1 MGSVSLN
8 VASSRRGGR
17 RGLACL
23 CSPALLNLLVL
34 LSLLSTNLLALL
46 AFLSPRAHP
55 TLPSS
60 SSSAAA
66 ANLSSSAITA
76 QVAAVAR
83 EIDATRLVPHGG
95 ASLPPELLLFL
106 SPHALPLG
114 RDARTGLTH
123 MPASVAHACFRS
135 PPTLALL
142 SAFASYA
149 PRASCPRN
157 ATLLQHRLIS
167 KGCEPLPRR
176 RCLSRGPRAP
186 LPSSNMGVDSR
197 RWVKPRRHDHEFLI
211 DDVLRLAAAAASAK
225 IRIGLDVAG
234 GAANFA
240 ARMRE
245 RGVTVVT
252 TVLDNAGKPM
262 NEFVAARGLFPL
274 LLSPAHRFPFYDGVF
289 DLVHVG
295 TTALDE
301 GGAPALGQA
310 GTQEALEFFMF
321 DADRVLRAGGI
332 LWIDS
337 YMCHSE
343 ERRQVVVRIIGRFG
357 YKKLKWVTG
366 EKAGT
371 GSSKMAMYLS
381 AVLQKPARG

>member
-8 VASSRRGGR
+8 VAASRRGGR
-17 RGLACL
+17 RLACL

-46 AFLSPRAHP
+46 AFLSPRARPGP
-55 TLPSS
+55 TALPAV
-60 SSSAAA
+60 AAA
-66 ANLSSSAITA
+66 ANRSSAISA
-76 QVAAVAR
+76 QVAAIAR
-83 EIDATRLVPHGG
+83 EIDASRLPYRPPDG
-95 ASLPPELLLFL
+95 SLPPELLLFL

-123 MPASVAHACFRS
+123 MPASVAAACFRS
-135 PPTLALL
+135 PSTLALL

-149 PRASCPRN
+149 PHAACPRN
-157 ATLLQHRLIS
+157 ATLPHRLVS

-186 LPSSNMGVDSR
+186 LPSSNMGLDSR
-197 RWVKPRRHDHEFLI
+197 RWVKPRHDHEFLI
-211 DDVLRLAAAAASAK
+211 DDVLRLGGGAAGSK
-225 IRIGLDVAG
+225 IRIGFDVAG

-240 ARMRE
+240 VRMRE
-245 RGVTVVT
+245 RGVTIVT
-252 TVLDNAGKPM
+252 SVLDNAGKPM

-301 GGAPALGQA
+301 GGAPALGLA
-310 GTQEALEFFMF
+310 GSEEALEFFMF
-321 DADRVLRAGGI
+321 DVDRVLRAGGL

-343 ERRQVVVRIIGRFG
+343 DRRQVVVKLIGRFG
-357 YKKLKWVTG
+357 YKKLKWVVG
-366 EKAGT
+366 EKSGT
-371 GSSKMAMYLS
+371 GSAKTALYLS

>member
-8 VASSRRGGR
+8 LSSSRRGGGR
-17 RGLACL
+17 RLSCL
-23 CSPALLNLLVL
+23 RCCSPALLNLLVL

-46 AFLSPRAHP
+46 AFLSPTAHLPGP
-55 TLPSS
+55 TITTPLN
-60 SSSAAA
+60 SSSAAI
-66 ANLSSSAITA
+66 SA
-76 QVAAVAR
+76 QVAAIAR
-83 EIDATRLVPHGG
+83 EIDSSRLPYG
-95 ASLPPELLLFL
+95 SLPPELLLFL

-135 PPTLALL
+135 PSTLALL
-142 SAFASYA
+142 SAYASYA
-149 PRASCPRN
+149 PHAACPRGGN
-157 ATLLQHRLIS
+157 ATLLPQRLVS

-186 LPSSNMGVDSR
+186 LPASNMGVDSR
-197 RWVKPRRHDHEFLI
+197 RWVKPRYDHEFLI
-211 DDVLRLAAAAASAK
+211 DDVLRLSASVK
-225 IRIGLDVAG
+225 IRIGFDVAG

-240 ARMRE
+240 ARMKE

-252 TVLDNAGKPM
+252 SVLDNAGKPM
-262 NEFVAARGLFPL
+262 NQFVAARGLFPL

-301 GGAPALGQA
+301 GGAPALGLA

-321 DADRVLRAGGI
+321 DVDRVLRVGGL

-343 ERRQVVVRIIGRFG
+343 ERRQMVVKLVGRFG
-357 YKKLKWVTG
+357 YKKLKWVVG
-366 EKAGT
+366 EKAGS
-371 GSSKMAMYLS
+371 GSTITTMYLS

>member
-1 MGSVSLN
+1 MGSVSLK
-8 VASSRRGGR
+8 VPASRRGGR
-17 RGLACL
+17 RLSCL
-23 CSPALLNLLVL
+23 CSPALLHLLLL

-46 AFLSPRAHP
+46 AFLSPRARP
-55 TLPSS
+55 
-60 SSSAAA
+60 AAA
-66 ANLSSSAITA
+66 AAAAGANRSSAISA
-76 QVAAVAR
+76 QVAAIAR
-83 EIDATRLVPHGG
+83 EIDASRLPHRPPDG
-95 ASLPPELLLFL
+95 SLPPELLLFL

-123 MPASVAHACFRS
+123 MPASVAASCFRS
-135 PPTLALL
+135 PSTLALL
-142 SAFASYA
+142 AAFASYA
-149 PRASCPRN
+149 PRAACPRN
-157 ATLLQHRLIS
+157 ATLPHRLLS
-167 KGCEPLPRR
+167 KACEPLPRR

-186 LPSSNMGVDSR
+186 LPSSSMGLDAR
-197 RWVKPRRHDHEFLI
+197 RWVRPRHGHEFLL
-211 DDVLRLAAAAASAK
+211 DDVLRLAAAAAAK
-225 IRIGLDVAG
+225 IRIGFDVAG

-252 TVLDNAGKPM
+252 SVLDSAGKPM

-295 TTALDE
+295 TAALDE

-310 GTQEALEFFMF
+310 ATEEALEFFMF
-321 DADRVLRAGGI
+321 DVDRVLRAGGL

-343 ERRQVVVRIIGRFG
+343 ERRQLVVKLIGRFG
-357 YKKLKWVTG
+357 YKKLKWAVG
-366 EKAGT
+366 EKAGA
-371 GSSKMAMYLS
+371 GSAKTALYLS

>member
-17 RGLACL
+17 RLAWL
-23 CSPALLNLLVL
+23 CSSALLNLLVL
-34 LSLLSTNLLALL
+34 LSLLSTNLLALR
-46 AFLSPRAHP
+46 AFLSPRAHSVP
-55 TLPSS
+55 
-60 SSSAAA
+60 AAGA
-66 ANLSSSAITA
+66 ANLSSSSAITA
-76 QVAAVAR
+76 QVAAIAR
-83 EIDATRLVPHGG
+83 EIDATRLVPRHGG
-95 ASLPPELLLFL
+95 GALPPELLLFL

-142 SAFASYA
+142 AAFATYA
-149 PRASCPRN
+149 PHAACPRRN
-157 ATLLQHRLIS
+157 ATLPHRLIS
-167 KGCEPLPRR
+167 KACEPLPRR
-176 RCLSRGPRAP
+176 RCLSRGPRAA
-186 LPSSNMGVDSR
+186 LPASNMGVDSH
-197 RWVKPRRHDHEFLI
+197 RWVKPRHDHEFLI
-211 DDVLRLAAAAASAK
+211 DDVLRLAGGGSK
-225 IRIGLDVAG
+225 IRIGFDVAG

-245 RGVTVVT
+245 RGVTVFT
-252 TVLDNAGKPM
+252 TVLDSAGKPM

-295 TTALDE
+295 TTALAE
-301 GGAPALGQA
+301 GGSPALGQA
-310 GTQEALEFFMF
+310 GTEEALEFFMF
-321 DADRVLRAGGI
+321 DIDRVLRARGL

-337 YMCHSE
+337 YVCHSD
-343 ERRQVVVRIIGRFG
+343 ERRQVLVRLIGRFG

-371 GSSKMAMYLS
+371 GSAKPAMYLS
-381 AVLQKPARG
+381 AVLEKPARS